1 MSPYRLSL
9 LQEFWAE
16 YKDLPV
22 NPPASPGRG
31 GEAHFRK
38 ATIITGRAFLPF
50 TPSAPGRARHS
61 LMALPPSPLALRS
74 SVCYLKKKKGD
85 WVALYFITYYT
96 YILCFYFTD
105 QVAFTENTMQ
115 NVSPT
120 REYMDRWVC
129 LLLFCSKNMAYLS
142 DSYFCENRILNSI
155 SLQCFFSCFIF
166 NNKVTPMSWAPLFIC
181 IVLTVI
187 QSHYMDT
194 PGSFVWVSQGNFAHG
209 NDRITL
215 QTTICLQERQ

>member
-74 SVCYLKKKKGD
+74 SVCYLKKKKETE
-85 WVALYFITYYT
+85 LRYTSLHTTHIYYV
-96 YILCFYFTD
+96 FTSQIRLPLQKIQCKMCPQHESTWID
-105 QVAFTENTMQ
+105 GCA
-115 NVSPT
+115 
-120 REYMDRWVC
+120 
-129 LLLFCSKNMAYLS
+129 
-142 DSYFCENRILNSI
+142 YFCFVLRIWL
-155 SLQCFFSCFIF
+155 IF
-166 NNKVTPMSWAPLFIC
+166 
-181 IVLTVI
+181 LTVI
-187 QSHYMDT
+187 
-194 PGSFVWVSQGNFAHG
+194 FV
-209 NDRITL
+209 RT
-215 QTTICLQERQ
+215 EY